1 MKKVA
6 IIGLG
11 RVGIPLLL
19 YMDKLGYSMIGIDHD
34 ESVINSLRK
43 KKMPFFEKGCDEL
56 LSNTDAR
63 FMNDIKFASTAN
75 YIIITVGTPLLKNV
89 ETDLSGVFEVVN
101 SLLNVLK
108 KGHSII
114 LRSTVAPETTTFI
127 KKYIELNTNLIVGKD
142 LALSFC
148 PERLA
153 ENHALEE
160 LKILPQ
166 VIGAEDDL
174 SISRSEN
181 LFKSFGVKIM
191 HTTYVSAE
199 LVKLFNNNA
208 RYVDFAVANQFA
220 IIANDYGQNIY
231 EIIGMCNEDY
241 PRGYIFGPGLT
252 AGTCLRKDF
261 GMINER
267 SPASDILLSAWKVNE
282 YMPYH
287 IVNNISRYCD
297 LYRKKISILG
307 YTFKKNSDDTRDTLV
322 PKLIRYVERKVPDS
336 ITICEPHLDSKTIQ
350 GYPNKTLEEALR
362 NADIVFIAMNH
373 DLFSNVDGIYK
384 FIKDGAWIV
393 DIWNCLGRNEFLF
406 QNTT

>member
-1 MKKVA
+1 MEKVA

-11 RVGIPLLL
+11 RVGIPLCLF
-19 YMDKLGYSMIGIDHD
+19 MDNLGFSVIGIDRD
-34 ESVINSLRK
+34 DNVINSLRK
-43 KKMPFFEKGCDEL
+43 KKMPFFEEGCDEL
-56 LSNTDAR
+56 ISKTKVQ
-63 FMNDIKFASTAN
+63 FVNDIKYASN
-75 YIIITVGTPLLKNV
+75 VDYIIITVGTPLLNNI
-89 ETDLSGVFEVVN
+89 ETDLSGVFEVVK
-101 SLLNVLK
+101 SLLNILK

-127 KKYIELNTNLIVGKD
+127 KKYIELNTDLIVGKD
-142 LALSFC
+142 LSLSFC

-160 LKILPQ
+160 LKTLPQ
-166 VIGAEDDL
+166 VIGSEDDL

-181 LFKSFGVKIM
+181 LFKSFDVKIF

-208 RYVDFAVANQFA
+208 RYVNFAVANQFA
-220 IIANDYGQNIY
+220 IIANDFGQNIY

-241 PRGYIFGPGLT
+241 PRGHIFGPGLT

-267 SPASDILLSAWKVNE
+267 SHGTDVLLSAWKVNE

-287 IVNNISRYCD
+287 IVNNVSNYCD

-322 PKLIRYVERKVPDS
+322 PKLIRYVERKVPDT
-336 ITICEPHLDSKTIQ
+336 ITICEPHLDTMTIQ
-350 GYPNKTLEEALR
+350 GYPNKSLEEALS
-362 NADIVFIAMNH
+362 NADVVFIAMNH
-373 DLFSNVDGIYK
+373 DVFSNAHEICNS
-384 FIKDGAWIV
+384 IKNGSWVV

-406 QNTT
+406 QNNT

>member
-1 MKKVA
+1 MEKVA

-34 ESVINSLRK
+34 ESVINSLGK

-56 LSNTDAR
+56 LSNADAR
-63 FMNDIKFASTAN
+63 FMNDIKFASTAD
-75 YIIITVGTPLLKNV
+75 YIIITVGTPLLKNI

-108 KGHSII
+108 KGHSIN

-267 SPASDILLSAWKVNE
+267 SPATDILLSAWKVNE

-322 PKLIRYVERKVPDS
+322 PKLIRYIERKVPDS
-336 ITICEPHLDSKTIQ
+336 ITICEPHLDRKTIQ
-350 GYPNKTLEEALR
+350 GYPNKTLEEALS